1 MKALLVVLVAVAV
14 ALTLSDFRAID
25 AKNMEIRLAIA
36 YERMAQIS
44 ANIQNGKI
52 VWSVSD
58 ARPNSF
64 HMPSSRNMVRGR
76 EYSTTATPIIYIAM
90 AYHRTVI
97 PLYNKHAKH

>member
-1 MKALLVVLVAVAV
+1 MKALLVVLVVLV
-14 ALTLSDFRAID
+14 FMVVSDFRAID

-64 HMPSSRNMVRGR
+64 HIPSSRNMVRGR
-76 EYSTTATPIIYIAM
+76 E
-90 AYHRTVI
+90 
-97 PLYNKHAKH
+97 